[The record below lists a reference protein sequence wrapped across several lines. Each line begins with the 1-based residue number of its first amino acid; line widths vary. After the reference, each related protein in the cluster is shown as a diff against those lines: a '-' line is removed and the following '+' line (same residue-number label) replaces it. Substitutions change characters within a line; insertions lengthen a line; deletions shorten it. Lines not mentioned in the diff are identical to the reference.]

1 MDLFQTD
8 AVLASREDV
17 DLQWLQ
23 DRKTHQGGTDS
34 GR

>member
-8 AVLASREDV
+8 AVLASREV
-17 DLQWLQ
+17 VYLQWLQ
-23 DRKTHQGGTDS
+23 DRKTRQGGTDS

>member
-1 MDLFQTD
+1 MDLFQAD

-17 DLQWLQ
+17 YLQWLQ
-23 DRKTHQGGTDS
+23 DRKTRQGGTDS